1 MAFST
6 GSGKGQPMAD
16 INVTP
21 LVDVMLVLLIIFIV
35 TAPIVT
41 YPIEVDLPQ
50 RVINPPP
57 QLKDPPPPIDLRID
71 ASGQVSWNNSPVATT
86 ELQAKMENEVQ
97 KDPTNQPELRI
108 DANPDAQYDV
118 MAKVLA
124 AAKNAQ
130 MQKIGFVQQ

>member
-1 MAFST
+1 
-6 GSGKGQPMAD
+6 MAD

-71 ASGQVSWNNSPVATT
+71 ASGQVNWNNSPVATA

-124 AAKNAQ
+124 AAKNSR

>member
-1 MAFST
+1 
-6 GSGKGQPMAD
+6 MAD

-57 QLKDPPPPIDLRID
+57 QLKDPPPPIDLTID
-71 ASGQVSWNNSPVATT
+71 ASGQVSWNSSPVATAQ
-86 ELQAKMENEVQ
+86 LQEKMENEVQ

-130 MQKIGFVQQ
+130 MKKIGFVQQ

>member
-1 MAFST
+1 
-6 GSGKGQPMAD
+6 MAD

-71 ASGQVSWNNSPVATT
+71 ASGQVNWNNSPVATS

-124 AAKNAQ
+124 AAKNSR